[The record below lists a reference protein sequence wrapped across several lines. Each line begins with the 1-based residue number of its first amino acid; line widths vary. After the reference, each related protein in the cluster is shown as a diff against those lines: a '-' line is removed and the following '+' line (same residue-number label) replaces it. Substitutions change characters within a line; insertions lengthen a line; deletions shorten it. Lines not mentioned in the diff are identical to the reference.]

1 MAYVS
6 IVPSGPSLSV
16 KAPPGLGTQ
25 SRRCFPIGEITWTN
39 YARSQSEVLR
49 RKKVGNGKRFVRST
63 FDWAV
68 CSEPLASAADAGLWG
83 LNGGIRGF
91 RKRGVRGLA
100 RMCARVNVRTMHIE
114 F

>member
-1 MAYVS
+1 V
-6 IVPSGPSLSV
+6 
-16 KAPPGLGTQ
+16 
-25 SRRCFPIGEITWTN
+25 RCWWSYNRLHFTLPDTWVRHFTSTTN
-39 YARSQSEVLR
+39 ARSQSEVLR
-49 RKKVGNGKRFVRST
+49 RKKVANGKRFVRST

-100 RMCARVNVRTMHIE
+100 QMCARVNVRTMHIE